1 MIEQTA
7 MPSAEPPSAGTHE
20 AGAQAS
26 ASTGSGGARFSRW
39 ELIGRGGSADVF
51 RVHDGQLNI
60 DLAIKVLRSDRPAT
74 EKNKTFMRREV
85 LVSRA
90 LRHTAIC
97 PVHDIYDG
105 AEGFGVI
112 MDLLEGHDLAEWMSA
127 NRDRL
132 IETFDARLG
141 LLLQIAD
148 ALTVAHR
155 RIIHRDLKPANV
167 FLRNGRID
175 EPLILDFGLSLLD
188 EQSGTGLKGGTPRY
202 MAPEQHDG
210 SVDARSDLFSLGVL
224 AYELMTGS
232 HPLGRIPR
240 SGLDRRSWTAARI
253 QPPSTHSPVIPA
265 ALDSLILRLL
275 DPDPARRPESAL
287 VAVRSLHAI
296 MDSRAE
302 GGSQDEGTEA
312 LETIDVAAGDYA
324 IGSPPSSRFQSEKP
338 MRRVTLDS
346 FSLTATPVTNRQYLG
361 FVRDTGATPPPL
373 ADDPVFGHLD
383 KPVVMVTWR
392 EAAAF
397 CRWAG
402 GRLPTEAEWET
413 AAKSGSRDTQFPWGD
428 AEPDTARANYDSL
441 IGGTNEVRA
450 YPDGRNNWGFW
461 DMAGN
466 VAEWCQDGFTEQ
478 AYRQLRDGAS
488 NPCHPDAMD
497 GKRAIRGGGFD
508 SMVHA
513 CRCAFRS
520 GVNETER
527 RNDLGFRVAFDGT

>member
-1 MIEQTA
+1 MIEEVTIPLA
-7 MPSAEPPSAGTHE
+7 GPPHGKPE

-26 ASTGSGGARFSRW
+26 ASARSRSSRFTRW
-39 ELIGRGGSADVF
+39 ERIGRGGSADVY
-51 RVHDGQLNI
+51 RVHDGQLGI
-60 DLAIKVLRSDRPAT
+60 DLAIKMLRSDRPAT

-97 PVHDIYDG
+97 PVHDVYDG
-105 AEGFGVI
+105 EEGFGVI
-112 MDLLEGHDLAEWMSA
+112 MDLLEGHDLAEWIRN

-148 ALTVAHR
+148 ALTVAHK
-155 RIIHRDLKPANV
+155 RIVHRDLKPANI
-167 FLRNGRID
+167 FLRQGRID

-188 EQSGTGLKGGTPRY
+188 EESGTNLRGGTPRY

-210 SVDARSDLFSLGVL
+210 LVDVRSDFFSFGVL
-224 AYELMTGS
+224 AYELLTGQ
-232 HPLGRIPR
+232 HPLGNLPR
-240 SGLDRRSWTAARI
+240 SGISRQNWLSARI
-253 QPPSTHSPVIPA
+253 TPPSTLTPVIPA
-265 ALDSLILRLL
+265 ALDSLVLRLL

-296 MDSRAE
+296 MDHRAE
-302 GGSQDEGTEA
+302 GQMRDVNNDK
-312 LETIDVAAGDYA
+312 LDTIDVPAGDYT
-324 IGSPPSSRFQSEKP
+324 IGSPPNSRHAAEKP
-338 MRRVTLDS
+338 MRRISLDGY
-346 FSLTATPVTNRQYLG
+346 SLTETPVTNRQYLK

-373 ADDPVFGHLD
+373 ADDPAFGQLD
-383 KPVVMVTWR
+383 KPVVMLTWP

-402 GRLPTEAEWET
+402 GRLPSEAEWEV
-413 AAKSGSRDTQFPWGD
+413 AARAGSRDSEFPWGD
-428 AEPDTARANYDSL
+428 ASPDTGRANLDSV
-441 IGGTNEVRA
+441 IGSTSEVRS
-450 YPDGRNNWGFW
+450 YPDGRNEWGFW

-466 VAEWCQDGFTEQ
+466 VAEWCRDGFSEQ

-488 NPCHPDAMD
+488 NPCHDDTLD
-497 GKRAIRGGGFD
+497 GRRSVRGGGFD
-508 SMVHA
+508 SMEHA

-520 GVNETER
+520 GADENSR
-527 RNDLGFRVAFDGT
+527 RNDIGFRVAFDGT